1 MESTVTPRAKRR
13 NWDDPHEIALLERM
27 YPDHDTSEIAK
38 AMGRTTGSIRGKAA
52 GLGLRKS
59 REWLASTASGR
70 LQQWCGYG
78 VSTRFQKGQQ
88 AWNKGLKGL
97 NLGGQA
103 GQFQRGNRSGRAL
116 SRYKPIGFERLGKD
130 GYLER
135 KINDDMPFYKRWRA
149 VHLLIWES
157 ANGPLPSGCAVSFR
171 DGNKLNLALD
181 NLQLVTRS
189 ELMARNSYHQFGPDI
204 AKLIQLRGAL
214 ARQIN
219 KRTRKAAS

>member
-1 MESTVTPRAKRR
+1 MKSTPTPRAKRR
-13 NWDDPHEIALLERM
+13 EWNDPAEIALLKRM
-27 YPDHDTSEIAK
+27 YPDHDTSEIAEVLR
-38 AMGRTTGSIRGKAA
+38 RTIGSIRGKADI
-52 GLGLRKS
+52 LGLRKS

-70 LQQWCGYG
+70 LQQGCGYG

-88 AWNKGLKGL
+88 AWNKGLKGI

-135 KINDDMPFYKRWRA
+135 KINDDMPFHRRWRA

-157 ANGPLPSGCAVSFR
+157 VNGPLPSGCAVSFR
-171 DGNKLNLALD
+171 DGNKLNLDLD
-181 NLQLVTRS
+181 NLQLVTRA
-189 ELMARNSYHQFGPDI
+189 ELMARNSYHQYGPEI
-204 AKLIQLRGAL
+204 SKLVQLRGAL
-214 ARQIN
+214 SRQIN
-219 KRTRKAAS
+219 KRERNAT